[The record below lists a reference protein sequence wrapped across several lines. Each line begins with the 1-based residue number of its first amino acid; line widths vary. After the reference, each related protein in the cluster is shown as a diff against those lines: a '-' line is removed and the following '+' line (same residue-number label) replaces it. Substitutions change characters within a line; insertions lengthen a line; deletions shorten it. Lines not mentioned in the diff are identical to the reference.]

1 VGWAA
6 VALNLLSAPA
16 FLGGTD
22 PDAFYTATGVA
33 SVGMGLLPFVV
44 WVLVTSNCD
53 AYAAH

>member
-1 VGWAA
+1 L
-6 VALNLLSAPA
+6 LNAPA